1 MTRPGADSTCDPE
14 SEGIALSVVVPIH
27 NEGGTVRFLFT
38 EICAA
43 LEPLRRPFEV
53 LLVDD
58 GSTDA
63 GGRIM
68 DEMAAGDA
76 RLRPLHL
83 DGNFGEAAALSAG
96 FAHARGTIVLTLD
109 GDLQNDPA
117 ELPRLL
123 ELLESGGYRSVS
135 GWRRRRTGGLI
146 RVLPSRLANWLI
158 ARVSGVPARDTGCG
172 LKAHRSEVV
181 RGICLPDGL
190 HRFMPAVFG
199 VCASEFAQLQ
209 VADRPRRSGQ
219 SHYGLSRFRAVLRD
233 LLVVRYLPHHVV
245 RGFHA
250 AGRLRAVGILSG
262 VVGVLCLVAGRPGWA
277 SAAGLLAGA
286 LVALA
291 ASLAA
296 NLDRWRCAQQRR
308 TYRVRPTPPERGGRN

>member
-14 SEGIALSVVVPIH
+14 PHGIALSVIVPIH
-27 NEGGTVRFLFT
+27 NEEGTVPLLFA

-43 LEPLRRPFEV
+43 LEPLCRPFEV

-63 GGRIM
+63 GGQMM

-83 DGNFGEAAALSAG
+83 DDNFGEAAALSAG
-96 FAHARGTIVLTLD
+96 FAHARGTIVMTLD

-117 ELPRLL
+117 DLPRLL
-123 ELLESGGYRSVS
+123 ELLETGGYRSVS

-146 RVLPSRLANWLI
+146 RVLPSGLANWLI

-190 HRFMPAVFG
+190 HRFIPAVFG
-199 VCASEFAQLQ
+199 VCASEFAQLE

-233 LLVVRYLPHHVV
+233 LLVVRYLPHHIA

-250 AGRLRAVGILSG
+250 AGRLRAGGILGG
-262 VVGVLCLVAGRPGWA
+262 VVAVLCLCAGRPGGA
-277 SAAGLLAGA
+277 AAAGLLAGA
-286 LVALA
+286 LATLA

-296 NLDRWRCAQQRR
+296 NLDRWRCAQQRK
-308 TYRVRPTPPERGGRN
+308 TYRVRPISAEQM